1 MSFAKRLVSLLLLI
15 APCAPAFGADYFADD
30 YEIGTNLFCDTK
42 AQAERFA
49 TLFAGDAEAAVVA
62 VNAEVHNPTACA
74 LMDVAFMRGSQ
85 VGTVRHGD
93 NTFEIVRILV
103 VGLST
108 ASGVKPVRP
117 AAYFSLFSIKEYG
130 V

>member
-1 MSFAKRLVSLLLLI
+1 MSFAKRLAPLPLLAALC
-15 APCAPAFGADYFADD
+15 AAAPALADD
-30 YEIGTNLFCDTK
+30 YEVGTNLFCDTK
-42 AQAERFA
+42 AQAERFV

-62 VNAEVHNPTACA
+62 VNAEVQDPTACA
-74 LMDVAFMRGSQ
+74 QMDVAYMRGAR

-103 VGLST
+103 VGIST
-108 ASGVKPVRP
+108 ALGVKPVRP
-117 AAYFSLFSIKEYG
+117 AAYFSLFSVKEFG

>member
-1 MSFAKRLVSLLLLI
+1 MSFATRLALLPLL
-15 APCAPAFGADYFADD
+15 AALCAPAFAADYLAAD
-30 YEIGTNLFCDTK
+30 YEVGSNLFCDTK
-42 AQAERFA
+42 EQAERFV

-74 LMDVAFMRGSQ
+74 LMDVAYMRGPE
-85 VGTVRHGD
+85 VGTARHGD

-117 AAYFSLFSIKEYG
+117 AAYFSLFSVKEYG